1 MESVVKEARKV
12 HIKEDPDNPQLLQ
25 VEYAKEQEEEFTIT
39 INVKINKKNCKINNV
54 DKLID
59 ITREVLNMDTD

>member
-39 INVKINKKNCKINNV
+39 INVKIKKKNCKINNV